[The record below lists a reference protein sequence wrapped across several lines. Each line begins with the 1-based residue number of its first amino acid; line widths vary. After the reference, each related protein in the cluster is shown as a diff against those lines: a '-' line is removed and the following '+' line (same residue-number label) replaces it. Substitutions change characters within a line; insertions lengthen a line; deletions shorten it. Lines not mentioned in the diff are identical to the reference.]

1 MATTYK
7 AIATVEVG
15 SGGAANIEFTSIPQ
29 TYTDLALLFSSKAA
43 RAGSPP
49 FTTIAM
55 TFNASTTGYSSI
67 TIIGDGSTASSNA
80 GASSHI
86 NNMQTSAAGNTN
98 IFGSQYIYIPN
109 YTSTTTNK
117 SVSID
122 SVSEINATL
131 AYMNLTAGLL
141 SNTAA
146 ITSIKLEEPNGPS
159 DWTEHTTAT
168 LYGIKNS

>member
-1 MATTYK
+1 MANTYV
-7 AIATVEVG
+7 AIATTTVG
-15 SGGAANIEFTSIPQ
+15 SGGAAEIEFTSIPQ
-29 TYTDLALLFSSKAA
+29 TYTDLVILLSSKAA

-49 FTTIAM
+49 LTTLVM
-55 TFNASTTGYSSI
+55 TFNASTTGYSSL
-67 TIIGDGSTASSNA
+67 TIIGDGSIASSNA
-80 GASSHI
+80 GSSSGI
-86 NNMQTSAAGNTN
+86 NNMQTSAAGNTD

-122 SVSEINATL
+122 SVSERNATL

-146 ITSIKLEEPNGPS
+146 ITSIKLAEPNGPS
-159 DWTEHTTAT
+159 DWTQYTTAT

>member
-1 MATTYK
+1 MANTYE
-7 AIATVEVG
+7 AIATVTVG

-49 FTTIAM
+49 FTTVVM
-55 TFNASTTGYSSI
+55 TFNASTTSYSSI
-67 TIIGDGSTASSNA
+67 TIVGDGTTASSNT
-80 GASSHI
+80 GSSSGI

-122 SVSEINATL
+122 SVSEINGTG

-146 ITSIKLEEPNGPS
+146 ITSIKLAEPNGPS
-159 DWTEHTTAT
+159 DWTQYTTAT